1 VREVEAAAAAGNER
15 ATLALQMFVRR
26 TAGYIAAASTSLSH
40 CDAVV
45 FTGGIGE
52 HAAGIRADIVGRL
65 GLLGIE
71 SIADEAAAEDAV
83 LSAPNSAVAVLR
95 IEAREDLVIADAVA
109 QVRRGS
115 SGSPPTG

>member
-1 VREVEAAAAAGNER
+1 
-15 ATLALQMFVRR
+15 MFVRR

-40 CDAVV
+40 LDAIV

-71 SIADEAAAEDAV
+71 LISNQAVQEDEV
-83 LSAPNSAVAVLR
+83 LSAPNSSVAVLR
-95 IEAREDLVIADAVA
+95 VEAREDLVIADAVA
-109 QVRRGS
+109 RVRRES